1 MMMIVNFEY
10 QKEKARKIKKRVER
24 LQEWV
29 KSLDSYLIEYQEYKG
44 DKKHKEEV
52 VIPIFLRDFNNEL
65 DDLAEILHNMKIS
78 NVPEPK
84 SDNV

>member
-1 MMMIVNFEY
+1 MIIVNFEY

-78 NVPEPK
+78 NVPEYK
-84 SDNV
+84 SNNV

>member
-1 MMMIVNFEY
+1 MIIVNFEY
-10 QKEKARKIKKRVER
+10 QKEKVRKIKKRIDE
-24 LQEWV
+24 LQGWI
-29 KSLDSYLIEYQEYKG
+29 KSLDSYLVDNEEYKG